1 MNLYTHKEI
10 RNSLDRRLVDLFV
23 MQNQSNEWLTVSECA
38 SWVFQ
43 TNKPNQYHRTYTQN
57 KLTSLVGSMGTAVR
71 SQSMFDMQHAPKER
85 GRFVYRLK
93 SVDLIKSAQAMGLRE
108 KINDVYASPSNTT
121 IATEVREYCLDE
133 IDF

>member
-10 RNSLDRRLVDLFV
+10 RNSLDQRLVDLFV
-23 MQNQSNEWLTVSECA
+23 RQNQSNDWLTVSECA

-43 TNKPNQYHRTYTQN
+43 TNSPTHYHRTYTQN
-57 KLTSLVGSMGTAVR
+57 KLTSLVGSMGTTAR
-71 SQSMFDMQHAPKER
+71 RQSMFDMQHAPKER

-93 SVDLIKSAQAMGLRE
+93 SDEAIKMTPAMSLKE
-108 KINDVYASPSNTT
+108 QLNEVYASPSAHT
-121 IATEVREYCLDE
+121 IASNVREYCLDE